1 MSKQCQR
8 GSSSLIDAPVG
19 GIIENKRGYQLK
31 LTKLLEDSSILLSA
45 FVLSSCM
52 GAMMLGTDNHEHQ
65 NGSPSTTETTLEKEV
80 TVGDMKAAAV
90 FPALEMKKE
99 AVFILKLSNATTG
112 EPLRRA
118 KVYSHVEFEHSAD
131 GHHDMNH
138 MAMEDTSR
146 AMKKEEQ
153 HGIEFQ
159 QEVDESSTPG
169 TYSFSL
175 KPHQSGI
182 HTITFH
188 VTEVDGQIL
197 SPALVIEAKRN
208 VVEEGEQHHGG
219 MMGMGSSTTYVVI
232 GAAAMAAMMLT
243 MWLVRGTVF

>member
-1 MSKQCQR
+1 MKLSKFLAN
-8 GSSSLIDAPVG
+8 GV
-19 GIIENKRGYQLK
+19 
-31 LTKLLEDSSILLSA
+31 ILLSA
-45 FVLSSCM
+45 CFLSSCM
-52 GAMMLGTDNHEHQ
+52 GAMMLGTGNHEHQ
-65 NGSPSTTETTLEKEV
+65 NGSPSTTETTLEKEL
-80 TVGDMKAAAV
+80 TVGDIKAVAV
-90 FPALEMKKE
+90 FPALEMKEE

-112 EPLRRA
+112 EPVRRA
-118 KVYSHVEFEHSAD
+118 KVYSHVEFEHSPES
-131 GHHDMNH
+131 HHEMDH
-138 MAMEDTSR
+138 MAMEDTSQ
-146 AMKKEEQ
+146 AMKTEEQ

-208 VVEEGEQHHGG
+208 VAKEGERHHGG

-232 GAAAMAAMMLT
+232 GAAAMAAMMVT
-243 MWLVRGTVF
+243 MWLARGTVF